1 MPSQKEIGK
10 IENKNIKKNSE
21 KLNYKSDDSSE
32 SSKTVSNKNFII
44 PNQSENQNG
53 GMKRSVVG
61 LCFHPVY

>member
-1 MPSQKEIGK
+1 MPSQKDIGK

-44 PNQSENQNG
+44 PNQSEN
-53 GMKRSVVG
+53 
-61 LCFHPVY
+61 